1 MEPTREFPSGEAL
14 ERFQKPFLNIFIP
27 TDFHFQF
34 VFKLWE
40 RRLEKEIGFKEK
52 LNNLKAVH
60 CSYTL
65 NVKLIS
71 FNQKIRVKIFSIDP
85 IFVS

>member
-1 MEPTREFPSGEAL
+1 M
-14 ERFQKPFLNIFIP
+14 
-27 TDFHFQF
+27 
-34 VFKLWE
+34 
-40 RRLEKEIGFKEK
+40 EKEIGFKEK

-85 IFVS
+85 IFVSWEKWKKKIKQSKQLIIYTQLKSEENQTSS